1 MADVQGLVSPLF
13 INFCGGRKVE
23 CSRETARLTVELLR
37 TVISAQK
44 LPSPTNLA
52 AALIE
57 AVRGV
62 GQRLIAA
69 NPVDIKTLHV
79 IVIVYHTRLLINKMS
94 ASILQGPFTLFL
106 STQGRD
112 RDSDE
117 GDDKPFLCLSLLLK
131 GFCVPLHW
139 LIFLGPKSLCI
150 VKYIS
155 LLNAIF
161 SLQLTKVVTEAV
173 NDLIEDIKTCH
184 EQIADL
190 MVELIHQKTVKK
202 FLCAAKKKRP
212 FQVFVAEG
220 APKYLGHVI
229 VKELAAKGIQIT
241 MITNS
246 SVFAMISRVNMVIV
260 GVHAVTA
267 NGGVIASVGTYMV
280 ALAAKKHA
288 VPFVVNPLSFGEI
301 SDFMD
306 FSIGSVALILNV
318 VNPAFDYVPP
328 KLVSFLLLICKTIR
342 GPNPSYIHRLISD
355 FYSADDLGL
364 HQKPAS

>member
-1 MADVQGLVSPLF
+1 VLF

-44 LPSPTNLA
+44 LPSPTNPA

-62 GQRLIAA
+62 GQRFIAA
-69 NPVDIKTLHV
+69 NPVGPFAIGNIVRHIFHIIREEELSLCFYPLKAGIEIVMREMINQGIKT
-79 IVIVYHTRLLINKMS
+79 S
-94 ASILQGPFTLFL
+94 AFP
-106 STQGRD
+106 
-112 RDSDE
+112 
-117 GDDKPFLCLSLLLK
+117 CLE
-131 GFCVPLHW
+131 
-139 LIFLGPKSLCI
+139 
-150 VKYIS
+150 
-155 LLNAIF
+155 
-161 SLQLTKVVTEAV
+161 LTKVVTEAV

-190 MVELIHQKTVKK
+190 MVELIHQK
-202 FLCAAKKKRP
+202 
-212 FQVFVAEG
+212 
-220 APKYLGHVI
+220 YLGHVI

-241 MITNS
+241 MITDS

-260 GVHAVTA
+260 GVHAVIA
-267 NGGVIASVGTYMV
+267 NGGIIASVGTNMV

-288 VPFVVNPLSFGEI
+288 VPFVV
-301 SDFMD
+301 
-306 FSIGSVALILNV
+306 VAGTLGIIK
-318 VNPAFDYVPP
+318 FEHIHTT
-328 KLVSFLLLICKTIR
+328 FR
-342 GPNPSYIHRLISD
+342 GGPNPSYIYRLVSD